1 MVNESK
7 IRHTIKAL
15 IKSVFVPLKLGI
27 IINVNMVICF
37 MCLKVISEHH

>member
-15 IKSVFVPLKLGI
+15 TDCNFVPLKLGI
-27 IINVNMVICF
+27 IDNVNMVICF
-37 MCLKVISEHH
+37 MCLKIISEHD